1 MVEIA
6 QDGAAVAAT
15 LRRSMAALADV
26 GTSVA
31 QLESSERRELL
42 AEVDR
47 ASGVLAAVRAA
58 LVLAEREAGA
68 WRGSGDPS
76 FAAWRGRATREGARG
91 GAVEE
96 RRAETLATAPGLRD
110 ATVAGRVSVAH
121 VDTVGRTAGTGS
133 PAVREALRSPEGQQR
148 VLEMAQRLD
157 AGRFSTAMAQWAAAV
172 DADALERGHQDQ
184 RAVRFLHVTDAA
196 DGTRIN
202 GRLDRMAGH
211 RLRLALEALSP
222 RPALGDDRTPEQRRA
237 DALETMAEKVLALP
251 ETVPGAA
258 QRPHVSFL
266 MTEESWVALRA
277 TTQRRADG
285 RPPLRGS
292 GAPPVTLE
300 DGTPVPSSEV
310 ARALCDCELTRIVL
324 DAASEPL
331 DLGRTERTYS
341 GAQRRA
347 VLARDAGC
355 VWEGCGMA
363 PRWLEI
369 HHVRWWDRDDGPT
382 SVANGVAA
390 CSFHHHEIHRRD
402 LTVTRV
408 ALDRAEVGAT
418 PRRVRY
424 SLTAPDGSL
433 VAGAPRDERSPARHA
448 ERPPPPVSPDTPSP
462 GSPKSPDEGTLPLAI

>member
-1 MVEIA
+1 MVETV

-15 LRRSMAALADV
+15 LRRSMTALADV
-26 GTSVA
+26 GRDVA
-31 QLESSERRELL
+31 QLGSAERRELL

-58 LVLAEREAGA
+58 LVLAERETGA

-133 PAVREALRSPEGQQR
+133 PAVKEALRSPEGQQR

-277 TTQRRADG
+277 TMQRRADG
-285 RPPLRGS
+285 LPPLRGS

-310 ARALCDCELTRIVL
+310 ARALCDCELTRTRARL
-324 DAASEPL
+324 RLGAHRPRPHGTHL
-331 DLGRTERTYS
+331 LGRPAAG
-341 GAQRRA
+341 GARPRRGVRVGRLRHGA
-347 VLARDAGC
+347 ALARDS
-355 VWEGCGMA
+355 
-363 PRWLEI
+363 PRPLVGSRRRADLRRERSGG
-369 HHVRWWDRDDGPT
+369 VQLPPPRDPPARPDGH
-382 SVANGVAA
+382 A
-390 CSFHHHEIHRRD
+390 
-402 LTVTRV
+402 
-408 ALDRAEVGAT
+408 DRARPRGDRRNAAT
-418 PRRVRY
+418 SPVPPDRPGRQPRRWCATRRA
-424 SLTAPDGSL
+424 L
-433 VAGAPRDERSPARHA
+433 
-448 ERPPPPVSPDTPSP
+448 
-462 GSPKSPDEGTLPLAI
+462 I